1 MANKYIIEGAA
12 FNGDGTSPDVATSNG
27 GVGAWNTIT
36 YFEGATPAY
45 GSIAAG
51 DTVYI
56 RSKTAAGADITRI
69 ISASASVGSANAT
82 ATDHVKWIL
91 DGGTIWTGVSGVLTY
106 QTAGTTSN
114 WTHTLRSYNSIYAEV
129 RGTWVYYVTHVSA
142 TGMCLSIGD
151 ACDVK
156 NVRFDFSAQTTNGSY
171 IGSSGASSARF
182 ISCDL
187 KIRSRQSGF
196 GAFGFSDYSN
206 ITIVDTNIELTS
218 VLTNAPVFR
227 PGALGGKIEVLGGAV
242 YGAGATTNVP
252 LAQING
258 TTGGVFLYGTDIPKT
273 MSLTVPGTTSGNN
286 GILEMVGV
294 DGGAGSA
301 LADRR
306 WGEMDSRTDGY
317 YPTLNAFLPTTTQT
331 PWSWKVWPNKTT
343 RNIPFKVPSMKL
355 YTGDA
360 GVKTLTCNFLIADS
374 ILGAD
379 TESTWL
385 EVQYID
391 DATGLRKH
399 IDTRTIN
406 GSPLATSAAPWSA
419 TTYGAV
425 NLLKRQ
431 IQVTTPTAV
440 KKDTLVIATLRSF
453 VNATSAND
461 LMFICPDVVMT

>member
-12 FNGDGTSPDVATSNG
+12 FNGNGTSSAEATVAG

-56 RSKTAAGADITRI
+56 RSKTAAGADITRTLT
-69 ISASASVGSANAT
+69 AALTVGSANAT
-82 ATDHVKWIL
+82 VADHVRWVL
-91 DGGTIWTGVSGVLTY
+91 DGGTVWPGVSGSLTFTGTSFNSTLRAY
-106 QTAGTTSN
+106 NSLYAEIRGAWVYRPTSLSATAGFIFLQDACEVKHLLFDGSLQTSN
-114 WTHTLRSYNSIYAEV
+114 
-129 RGTWVYYVTHVSA
+129 GTYV
-142 TGMCLSIGD
+142 
-151 ACDVK
+151 
-156 NVRFDFSAQTTNGSY
+156 Q
-171 IGSSGASSARF
+171 GSSGRCRLV
-182 ISCDL
+182 SCDF
-187 KIRSRQSGF
+187 ITNRRQAGF
-196 GAFGFSDYSN
+196 GAILGSDYVS
-206 ITIVDTNIELTS
+206 LT
-218 VLTNAPVFR
+218 VEDPA
-227 PGALGGKIEVLGGAV
+227 IEVLSVQPNQIFKPGNLGGSIEV
-242 YGAGATTNVP
+242 FGGRIYGAGATS
-252 LAQING
+252 G
-258 TTGGVFLYGTDIPKT
+258 TSVAIITGSTAGIRFIGTDIPKE
-273 MSLTVPGTTSGNN
+273 MDIVLGGTSYGNN
-286 GILEMVGV
+286 GILEAIGL
-294 DGGAGSA
+294 DGGVGAVFSDWRTGTI
-301 LADRR
+301 
-306 WGEMDSRTDGY
+306 DSRSDGF

-343 RNIPFKVPSMKL
+343 RNIPFKVTSTKL

-360 GVKTLTCNFLIADS
+360 GVKTLTCNFLVADS

-391 DATGLRKH
+391 DATGLRKR
-399 IDTRTIN
+399 IDTRSID
-406 GSPLATSAAPWSA
+406 GLPLEVSTASWSA

-453 VNATSAND
+453 VTAVSAND
-461 LMFICPDVVMT
+461 LMFVCPDVVMV